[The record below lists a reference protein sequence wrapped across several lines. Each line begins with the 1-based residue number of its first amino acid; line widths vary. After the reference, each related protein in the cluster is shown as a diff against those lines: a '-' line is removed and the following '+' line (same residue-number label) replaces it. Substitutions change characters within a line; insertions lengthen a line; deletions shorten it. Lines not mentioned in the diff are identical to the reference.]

1 MNENK
6 EINFIAVHYRQGHF
20 STNEA
25 WRRLGIASPTK
36 WKRMRI
42 AAVTGGILFLS
53 ATAAVI
59 YHQYAVTDN
68 VQVETVEPK
77 TTSPIFVVKVID
89 FENTPLPMVIERIK
103 EVYDVEITNIPDNAE
118 EYKLSLHYEGTAI
131 DLVETINDILDTQMA
146 VKQQ

>member
-1 MNENK
+1 
-6 EINFIAVHYRQGHF
+6 
-20 STNEA
+20 
-25 WRRLGIASPTK
+25 
-36 WKRMRI
+36 MRI